1 MNRGN
6 MGKQISS
13 APKSKKVKKMF
24 GGGMAS
30 MPTPMAGG
38 ARRPPMPPLGKPS
51 IGGPGGGRPM
61 PVPMPGGIRGTS
73 GPKPATALVSQPGRT
88 VSSAV
93 PAEMQRAMPARMAKG
108 GKIDGCCMKGKTK
121 GKMC

>member
-30 MPTPMAGG
+30 MPTPMPGSAV
-38 ARRPPMPPLGKPS
+38 RPPMPGS
-51 IGGPGGGRPM
+51 AVRPM
-61 PVPMPGGIRGTS
+61 PVKPMPVKPMPGGVRGTS
-73 GPKPATALVSQPGRT
+73 GPKPAP
-88 VSSAV
+88 
-93 PAEMQRAMPARMAKG
+93 MRMAKG